1 MNFVSSLSGVAA
13 VCIAGSSSAAIITFT
28 QQNVWQ
34 SFSALQGAG
43 LFTETFNGIADG
55 FYNSYAGSTGPV
67 NWNATAT
74 GGLYVQGGLFSTNNP
89 APLSFDLGSGVSGLA
104 GNFFATDINFNVV
117 PAIVTLMLNDGS
129 SFIGYIDSAN
139 AYTGFYS
146 TGALITSVR
155 IEAASMGGGNVYP
168 TTDNM
173 QFAVVPAP
181 AAFALAGV
189 AAVVGGRRRRR

>member
-1 MNFVSSLSGVAA
+1 MNAVSTLSGLAA
-13 VCIAGSSSAAIITFT
+13 LCVVGSSSAAIVTFT

-34 SFSALQGAG
+34 SFSALQGAS
-43 LFTETFNGIADG
+43 LYTETFSGVADG
-55 FYNSYAGSTGPV
+55 FYNSYSGSTGPV
-67 NWNATAT
+67 NWSAGAN

-89 APLSFDLGSGVSGLA
+89 APLNFDLGSGVNGLA
-104 GNFFATDINFNVV
+104 GNFFATDINFTVV
-117 PAIVTLMLNDGS
+117 PAIVTLMLGDGS

-155 IEAASMGGGNVYP
+155 IEAASLNGGNVYP
-168 TTDNM
+168 TTDNI

-181 AAFALAGV
+181 AALALAGV
-189 AAVVGGRRRRR
+189 AAAVGGRRRRR